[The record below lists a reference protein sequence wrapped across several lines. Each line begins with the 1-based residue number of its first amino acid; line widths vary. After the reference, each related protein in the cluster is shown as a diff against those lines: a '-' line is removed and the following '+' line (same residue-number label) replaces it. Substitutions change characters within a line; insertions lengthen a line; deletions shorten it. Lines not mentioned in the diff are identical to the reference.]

1 MVIPPPM
8 SAHEISFPSPI
19 SFLAFAPPPHPN
31 DVIVVLTD
39 GQIGLLNF
47 KEVGGATTSPKVS
60 QLTWYIFPLSH

>member
-19 SFLAFAPPPHPN
+19 SLLTFAPPPHPN

-39 GQIGLLNF
+39 GRMGLLSF
-47 KEVGGATTSPKVS
+47 KEVGGATAKPKVS
-60 QLTWYIFPLSH
+60 QLTRYIFPLSH